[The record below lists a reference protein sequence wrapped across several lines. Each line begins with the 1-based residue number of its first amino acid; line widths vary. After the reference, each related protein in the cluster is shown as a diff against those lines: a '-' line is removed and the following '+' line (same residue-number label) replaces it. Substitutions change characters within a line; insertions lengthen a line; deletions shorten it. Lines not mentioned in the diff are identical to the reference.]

1 MTHSF
6 LRCFHILQ
14 DVTLVPYSA
23 PVIRTS
29 YPHTDGGPHALPS
42 LAEKGALMPDELTE
56 PFECR
61 ERIKTK
67 FLAHGIDPNEY
78 SELVTDLMILI
89 MDAPIARS
97 ERDE

>member
-1 MTHSF
+1 
-6 LRCFHILQ
+6 
-14 DVTLVPYSA
+14 
-23 PVIRTS
+23 
-29 YPHTDGGPHALPS
+29 
-42 LAEKGALMPDELTE
+42 MPDELTE

>member
-1 MTHSF
+1 MD
-6 LRCFHILQ
+6 R
-14 DVTLVPYSA
+14 
-23 PVIRTS
+23 
-29 YPHTDGGPHALPS
+29 GPHALPS

-56 PFECR
+56 PFDCR

-67 FLAHGIDPNEY
+67 LLAHGINPIEY
-78 SELVTDLMILI
+78 SDLVTDLMILV